1 MSEYSRQYYANNR
14 ERLRAYYNEY
24 SKANP
29 EKIRASQKA
38 AAAKRRDK
46 VNAKDR
52 EHRKTSAGK
61 LKTCWANL
69 VARCTYPKHIA
80 YKYYGGRGIQNL
92 LTFEELKTLWE
103 RDSAAQMTKPSI
115 DRMDNAGHYIFENC
129 RFIEQSENSRR
140 AHLCKFQSPF
150 KHVHSIWS

>member
-24 SKANP
+24 CKAHP
-29 EKIRASQKA
+29 EKIRASQRA
-38 AAAKRRDK
+38 AAAKRRHKSKILDQ
-46 VNAKDR
+46 AR
-52 EHRKTSAGK
+52 RRTPAGR
-61 LKTCWANL
+61 LRTCWANL

-80 YKYYGGRGIQNL
+80 YKYYGGRGIKNL

-103 RDSAAQMTKPSI
+103 RDGAIQMKKPSI
-115 DRMDNAGHYIFENC
+115 DRMDNAGHYVFENC

-140 AHLCKFQSPF
+140 MHLCKFQSPF